1 MVEGVINVEPDGVGL
16 VVFLEEEDLRKLGH
30 ACYWDFVF
38 VGVEEAEGYVFFDQK
53 WSDLLVFL
61 VEGLNDGNGY
71 LACIALY
78 VEGSN

>member
-53 WSDLLVFL
+53 
-61 VEGLNDGNGY
+61 
-71 LACIALY
+71 
-78 VEGSN
+78 